1 MATKTK
7 QTTATAH
14 VGVSSRDTALVV
26 EDILVLLV
34 ASSSPF
40 YQNNGTTLQKLTKKQ
55 NRKDW
60 LEVDSMSN
68 K

>member
-26 EDILVLLV
+26 EDIL
-34 ASSSPF
+34 ASI
-40 YQNNGTTLQKLTKKQ
+40 T
-55 NRKDW
+55 
-60 LEVDSMSN
+60 SN
-68 K
+68 FF